1 MSMPSSL
8 RRAKNADAERH
19 LISGG
24 NMLKRT
30 LKLVTAALALTLGM
44 GPVFSADPVAN
55 TAQEQVYG
63 SQLMTR
69 QERIEYRARLSAAST
84 AEEKARIRSEHHE
97 RMMERAKQQ
106 GVRLPDNTPAI
117 GGGMGPGG
125 GAGMGAGR
133 NR

>member
-1 MSMPSSL
+1 
-8 RRAKNADAERH
+8 
-19 LISGG
+19 
-24 NMLKRT
+24 MLKRT
-30 LKLVTAALALTLGM
+30 LKVAMTALSLTLGM
-44 GPVFSADPVAN
+44 GPLFSADLVAN
-55 TAQEQVYG
+55 AAQEQVYG

-84 AEEKARIRSEHHE
+84 DEEKARISAEHHE
-97 RMMERAKQQ
+97 RMMERAKQR
-106 GVRLPDNTPAI
+106 GVRLPNTPPAI